1 MAFPLAGR
9 GIVYKHL
16 NVLYVRVGFSRSGY
30 HGVIDFL
37 LKTSAKDLPFCHGC
51 LVPVCGKVL
60 LLALEVQQ
68 HFLITQWMVEIAS
81 HLFLREKDS
90 VHRQ

>member
-1 MAFPLAGR
+1 MVFPFADR

-16 NVLYVRVGFSRSGY
+16 NVLYVRAGFSRSGY

-51 LVPVCGKVL
+51 LVLVCDKVL
-60 LLALEVQQ
+60 LALKVQQ
-68 HFLITQWMVEIAS
+68 PLIISQWMVEITS
-81 HLFLREKDS
+81 HLSLRRKDS